1 MLTGTVICV
10 MVSENL
16 TFWRDGRGWR
26 GTTGN
31 GGGVVGRSPP
41 SWELLESQL
50 QVQEEFEQEQTEEP
64 NGKIQ
69 QMKITEVKWKSK
81 CKKNY
86 YHKNMYD
93 KPEPYKLP
101 IVYYKNICYKINV
114 YFNSN
119 SVLWY
124 LVFWVQDVN
133 VLPFHYYNYF
143 CQTKNSN
150 LQHYLTII
158 WWF

>member
-50 QVQEEFEQEQTEEP
+50 QVQEEFEQEQTDEP
-64 NGKIQ
+64 SGKIQ
-69 QMKITEVKWKSK
+69 QIFSEMKIKIA
-81 CKKNY
+81 KK
-86 YHKNMYD
+86 
-93 KPEPYKLP
+93 
-101 IVYYKNICYKINV
+101 IIT
-114 YFNSN
+114 
-119 SVLWY
+119 
-124 LVFWVQDVN
+124 VQP
-133 VLPFHYYNYF
+133 L
-143 CQTKNSN
+143 
-150 LQHYLTII
+150 
-158 WWF
+158 

>member
-50 QVQEEFEQEQTEEP
+50 QVQEEFEQEQTDEP

-69 QMKITEVKWKSK
+69 KIFSEMKIKVQ
-81 CKKNY
+81 KNY
-86 YHKNMYD
+86 YHKNTYD
-93 KPEPYKLP
+93 KPEPFKLP
-101 IVYYKNICYKINV
+101 IVYYKNICYQINV

-119 SVLWY
+119 SV
-124 LVFWVQDVN
+124 
-133 VLPFHYYNYF
+133 
-143 CQTKNSN
+143 C
-150 LQHYLTII
+150 
-158 WWF
+158 